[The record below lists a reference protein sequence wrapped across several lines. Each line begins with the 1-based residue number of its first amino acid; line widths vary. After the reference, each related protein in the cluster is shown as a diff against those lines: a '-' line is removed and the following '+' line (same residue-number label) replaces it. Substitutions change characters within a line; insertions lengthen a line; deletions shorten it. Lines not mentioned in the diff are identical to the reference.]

1 MAADLSR
8 RVSFGDLF
16 RSFLKLGAVGFGGPF
31 ALLSLLENEIVKR
44 RGWFS
49 PEQYTEA
56 VAIGQMTPGPIF
68 SGAAFYT
75 GYRLRGVAG
84 ALVVAVAAHL
94 PGFALAVAAAALY
107 LQFRDLS
114 WVAGASHGIGAGVIG
129 LLLAVALRT
138 GRSLV
143 RDARGMIIAVAA
155 LAAVVIAHADP
166 LAGIIVCGVAG
177 AWLYRRP
184 PPRPSPVRPGRESER

>member
-1 MAADLSR
+1 MAADLDKP
-8 RVSFGDLF
+8 VSFGDLF

-56 VAIGQMTPGPIF
+56 VAVGQMTPGPIF

-94 PGFALAVAAAALY
+94 PGFLLAVTAAALY

-143 RDARGMIIAVAA
+143 RDVRGMVIAVVAF
-155 LAAVVIAHADP
+155 AAVVIAHADP
-166 LAGIIVCGVAG
+166 LVVIIVSGVAG
-177 AWLYRRP
+177 AVLYRTAK
-184 PPRPSPVRPGRESER
+184 E